1 MVRLRGSRNKVT
13 LISYVQ
19 SLPLHEQ
26 HIISSVM
33 HSVSKSL
40 ISLDFVWNFD
50 LAWLVSEI
58 RDKVTWLKSGLPY
71 SSKILQ
77 FTSIQTRSVSH

>member
-1 MVRLRGSRNKVT
+1 MVRFRGSRHKVT

-33 HSVSKSL
+33 HGVSKSL
-40 ISLDFVWNFD
+40 IYLDFVWNFD

-58 RDKVTWLKSGLPY
+58 RDKIMWLKSGFP
-71 SSKILQ
+71 
-77 FTSIQTRSVSH
+77 